1 MPHQLHLYPLS
12 KLSSFLSLSL
22 TLSLAPLTAPS
33 SSIAHPQ
40 WQAAQGHWKPQ
51 PQAHPPSWAG
61 PLAPPFPLLGVVSV
75 CVCVG
80 GGWLGSGSHPSGPG
94 DVKRALLS
102 ARPCSGPRTQG
113 PKSVKGQHL
122 AETQHILP
130 GCPLDAGPGHSLPCP
145 GYSLWEL
152 GCLTT
157 ALPEG
162 SVDVRPMAQDK
173 RQKGS

>member
-1 MPHQLHLYPLS
+1 MTQSPLPHPLS

-22 TLSLAPLTAPS
+22 TFSLAPLTAPS

-40 WQAAQGHWKPQ
+40 WQAAQG
-51 PQAHPPSWAG
+51 AGSPSPKLILPAG
-61 PLAPPFPLLGVVSV
+61 PAHQHRPSHFWGLFQ
-75 CVCVG
+75 CVCV